1 MVCLVTICSPYFLFP
16 KKKKIIFETKKLVWQ
31 PKIDRKQK
39 LFSKLKETENI
50 QKTIFSF

>member
-1 MVCLVTICSPYFLFP
+1 MFGNCFFSPLFSNQFS
-16 KKKKIIFETKKLVWQ
+16 IFETKKLVRQ

-39 LFSKLKETENI
+39 IVLKTQFAKEIKNR